1 MGLVSGGSKI
11 SPEATQTSKDGQG
24 EAIASARKFLSRK
37 LSVRGL
43 SFSVAVSLGFLGA
56 GQGLAQKPINKTTDG
71 VARPSRSDVAAK
83 SVTDALGDPLLDAM
97 QAELVREKSSLVLP
111 GMRAPYFIEYRLED
125 IHSYGATASYG
136 ALTSEAE
143 NQQRVVRV
151 EVRVGDYVTDSSSA
165 RGNGSLVLAPG
176 DNDPVALREALWTA
190 TDEAYKGALRA
201 YSAKLAAVK
210 QFQNAPNA
218 NDFTPAKPVHLL
230 EPLAKL
236 EVDRTEWKR
245 RLVEASGLYAKDP
258 SVRSFAGDVQYSSAS
273 LNGLAVNRYTVN
285 TDGTAVRHG
294 FTGYQDSVS
303 VGGQAS
309 DGMQLGR
316 NNGSTASTAAGLE
329 SGEALRERTLA
340 DLKSFQA
347 LRQAPVVEA
356 EDYHGP
362 VLFSGDAAA
371 DVVNRLIVPNID
383 AERPEMGTTAR
394 TQGAY
399 QSSLRTPVLPAF
411 LTMVD
416 DPTLKNF
423 DGRSL
428 VGAYRV
434 DDEGEPA
441 EPVTVIDHGKL
452 VGFLV
457 GRQPIKDFPESN
469 GHGRATLG
477 GPAHPHPGVLVI
489 KSADNLSMEQLRAK
503 LAALAKE
510 QGRSV
515 YEVETL
521 GGGELIPRLLYRIS
535 PQGERTLV
543 RGAAFDELDQRS
555 LRSELIAAGGTPYIA
570 QEISPLP
577 VTTIT
582 PALLFSDIAVKRAT
596 QQQEKLPYYAPPE
609 AQ

>member
-1 MGLVSGGSKI
+1 MMSYLFTAPRAVRVCSSFTHLLRTNCRLVGLLALSMGAYAAVAQDIRSVSPSLK
-11 SPEATQTSKDGQG
+11 SEPVPKATQPSAAVTAT
-24 EAIASARKFLSRK
+24 EA
-37 LSVRGL
+37 
-43 SFSVAVSLGFLGA
+43 
-56 GQGLAQKPINKTTDG
+56 P
-71 VARPSRSDVAAK
+71 
-83 SVTDALGDPLLDAM
+83 DPLLQAM
-97 QAELVREKSSLVLP
+97 QAELAREKTELVLP

-125 IHSYGATASYG
+125 IHSFEAVASYG
-136 ALTSEAE
+136 ALTSAAE
-143 NQQRVVRV
+143 TQQRVVRV

-165 RGNGSLVLAPG
+165 RGNGSLALAPG
-176 DNDPVALREALWTA
+176 DDDPVALREALWTA
-190 TDEAYKGALRA
+190 TDEAYKAALRA
-201 YSAKLAAVK
+201 YSAKLAALK

-218 NDFTPAKPVHLL
+218 DDFTAAKPVQML
-230 EPLAKL
+230 EPVARL
-236 EVDRTEWKR
+236 ELDREEWTR
-245 RLVEASGLYAKDP
+245 RLVEASGLYAVDP
-258 SVRSFAGDVQYSSAS
+258 AVRSFAADVQYSSAS
-273 LNGLAVNRYTVN
+273 LNALAINRYTVN

-294 FTGYQDSVS
+294 FTGYQDSIS

-316 NNGSTASTAAGLE
+316 NNGSTATTAAGLE
-329 SGEALRERTLA
+329 SAEALRERTVA
-340 DLKSFQA
+340 DLKSFEA

-371 DVVNRLIVPNID
+371 DVVNRLIVPNLD
-383 AERPEMGTTAR
+383 AERPDMGTTAR

-399 QSSLRTPVLPAF
+399 QSSLRTPVLPPF
-411 LTMVD
+411 VTLVD
-416 DPTLKNF
+416 DPTLKSF

-441 EPVTVIDHGKL
+441 KAVTLIDRGKL

-477 GPAHPHPGVLVI
+477 GPAHPHPGVLLV
-489 KSADNLSMEQLRAK
+489 KSAETLSLEQLRQK
-503 LAALAKE
+503 LVSLAKE
-510 QGRSV
+510 QGRDV
-515 YEVETL
+515 FEVDTL
-521 GGGELIPRLLYRIS
+521 GGGDLNPRLLYRVS
-535 PQGERTLV
+535 PEGRRTLV

-555 LRSELIAAGGTPYIA
+555 LRSELIAAGGTAYIS

-577 VTTIT
+577 ETIIT

-596 QQQEKLPYYAPPE
+596 QQQEKLPYYMPPPIK
-609 AQ
+609 